1 MTKLNN
7 FVKLMRNKKALL
19 NCIFFTLLTQI
30 AITIGFIKAF
40 NVTKITDNIL
50 TEYNSS
56 FSFGIL
62 IFLLFIISL
71 VLLYIMITSSLSYSQ
86 KYMVFILFSLIEAFF
101 LHIILSNYS
110 DETTQFAFY
119 STIAIFVS
127 LFIFGL
133 FVVYLGYDLGWLGL
147 VLFMALF
154 ILIITQLVF
163 MLIGNYEIYQKAFA
177 IISLVIFILYII
189 YDTNKI
195 LLKYDNTTQF
205 CIMGALDYYLDVIN
219 IFIDMLRLSSNN

>member
-101 LHIILSNYS
+101 LGTFLPSLSV
-110 DETTQFAFY
+110 F
-119 STIAIFVS
+119 S
-127 LFIFGL
+127 L
-133 FVVYLGYDLGWLGL
+133 
-147 VLFMALF
+147 
-154 ILIITQLVF
+154 T
-163 MLIGNYEIYQKAFA
+163 
-177 IISLVIFILYII
+177 SYIP
-189 YDTNKI
+189 
-195 LLKYDNTTQF
+195 
-205 CIMGALDYYLDVIN
+205 
-219 IFIDMLRLSSNN
+219 